1 MHSAGCRNSC
11 IWLAGSRKGRL
22 TQDNG
27 SLPNANVE
35 YNGEERYVG
44 SCIRLSLSTGYGSWL
59 FRVADSSKP
68 FTLRSPAQMTAL
80 ATSTP
85 SSSSSSAA
93 PSRIVEKDSASKANL
108 VESGTVKASSVD
120 SSKDGANPTVATSA
134 VAAVAKPES
143 ASSSSTTTEATPEGD
158 GEENNLTTKDEE
170 SIEMFSEMLTQAR
183 SLRDEAQ
190 RGGLADDERRRRAA
204 DMAMRLCA
212 MMNMDESD
220 DEEDE

>member
-1 MHSAGCRNSC
+1 
-11 IWLAGSRKGRL
+11 
-22 TQDNG
+22 
-27 SLPNANVE
+27 
-35 YNGEERYVG
+35 
-44 SCIRLSLSTGYGSWL
+44 
-59 FRVADSSKP
+59 
-68 FTLRSPAQMTAL
+68 MTAL

-134 VAAVAKPES
+134 VAAVAKTES

-158 GEENNLTTKDEE
+158 GEVNNLTTKDEE

-183 SLRDEAQ
+183 NLRDEAQ